1 MLFEEYCKN
10 SNQFTQKEDM
20 FWSENSLSCLKS
32 AVHLPLPPELVKPMT
47 IPGTKQMSVSQ
58 DHGAH
63 SVVALWD
70 CRIPTSGKH
79 KVVDQ
84 ELIVEQDKACDQ

>member
-1 MLFEEYCKN
+1 
-10 SNQFTQKEDM
+10 M

-32 AVHLPLPPELVKPMT
+32 AVHLPLPPELVKPVT
-47 IPGTKQMSVSQ
+47 IPGAKKMCVSQ

-63 SVVALWD
+63 GVVAWWD
-70 CRIPTSGKH
+70 CRVPTGRED

-84 ELIVEQDKACDQ
+84 ELIVEQGQACDQ